1 MTHQKIGGIAAIVE
15 AVLYIVGIAVL
26 FLFLTPEMD
35 EVRSD
40 LERLRFV
47 IDNKTLFQVW
57 HVLIY
62 VIFGLVLI
70 PLTIVINENFKTA
83 SLFGTQVAP
92 VLGFIWAGLVI
103 SSGMINTVGME
114 TISDLIE
121 QDPSAALNAWQIIGS
136 IQNALGGG
144 VEIVGGLWVFLIS
157 VYGLKQ
163 SVFPRFLNYLG
174 LLVGGAGIL
183 TIVPGLGDLGLIFGL
198 SQIIWFAWI
207 GLHLLTNA
215 KQPASTI

>member
-1 MTHQKIGGIAAIVE
+1 MTHQKIGGVAAIVE
-15 AVLYIVGIAVL
+15 AVLYITGIAVL
-26 FLFLTPEMD
+26 VLFLSPETNP
-35 EVRSD
+35 VSSD

-47 IDNKTLFQVW
+47 LDSKTLFQVW
-57 HVLIY
+57 YVLIY
-62 VIFGLVLI
+62 VVFGLVLV
-70 PLTIVINENFKTA
+70 PLAIVINEHFKTK

-103 SSGMINTVGME
+103 SSGMITIVGME
-114 TISDLIE
+114 TVNAMIAE
-121 QDPSAALNAWQIIGS
+121 DPSAALTAWKVIGS

-163 SVFPRFLNYLG
+163 SVFPKPLNHLG

-183 TIVPGLGDLGLIFGL
+183 TIVPGLKELGLVFGL
-198 SQIIWFAWI
+198 TQIIWFGWI
-207 GLHLLTNA
+207 GMHLLMHT
-215 KQPASTI
+215 KKP

>member
-15 AVLYIVGIAVL
+15 AALYITGIAVL
-26 FLFLTPEMD
+26 FLFLTPEMS

-40 LERLRFV
+40 LEQLRFV

-57 HVLIY
+57 YVLIY
-62 VIFGLVLI
+62 VVFGLVLI
-70 PLTIVINENFKTA
+70 PLTIVINEHFKTA

-103 SSGMINTVGME
+103 SSGMITIVGME
-114 TISDLIE
+114 TVNDIIV
-121 QDPSAALNAWQIIGS
+121 QDPSAAVTAWQIVGS
-136 IQNALGGG
+136 IRNALGGG

-157 VYGLKQ
+157 VYGVTQ
-163 SVFPRFLNYLG
+163 SVFPRRLNYLG

-183 TIVPGLGDLGLIFGL
+183 TIVPGLKELGLMFGL

-207 GLHLLTNA
+207 GISMLTDT
-215 KQPASTI
+215 KQAASTI

>member
-157 VYGLKQ
+157 LYGLKQ
-163 SVFPRFLNYLG
+163 SVFPRFMNYLG

-207 GLHLLTNA
+207 GLHLLTDA
-215 KQPASTI
+215 KQSASTI